1 VKIGDFGI
9 SKRIKAGDSTELRTA
24 TGAIGYEAPEIRGF
38 IDDEVNCESSV
49 YTNLV
54 DIWSFGCVIYKIMAK
69 ELPFQS
75 SRDLRRFCEKRI
87 SFPSPPLED
96 KMSQEGIEF
105 LRRILEPS
113 PLNRPSA
120 VKALQYEWLKLEEIP
135 ENVVF
140 DALRMPAPP
149 QAESNPQQ
157 PVDIAVPNNT
167 DGQSPTLLNLAA
179 PSPPLKATSP
189 MKVEEQTCRVLYN
202 FDGQGENELSLR
214 KGEIVIV
221 VQKESRGKQR
231 CLSICII
238 SFQLLT
244 KSAGWWL
251 VKRRVND
258 GWAPSDYLKEEKK
271 QPKTASPTKAEK
283 RTCRV
288 LYDFDGQDEN
298 ELSLRKGEIVIVV
311 QKENRGKQRHLSI

>member
-38 IDDEVNCESSV
+38 IDDEANCESSV

-54 DIWSFGCVIYKIMAK
+54 DIWSFGCVIYKIIAK

-75 SRDLRRFCEKRI
+75 SRDLRRFCERRI
-87 SFPSPPLED
+87 SFPSPPLEG

-120 VKALQYEWLKLEEIP
+120 AKALQYDWLKLEEIP
-135 ENVVF
+135 ENAVF
-140 DALRMPAPP
+140 DASRMPALP

-157 PVDIAVPNNT
+157 PFDTAVPNNT
-167 DGQSPTLLNLAA
+167 DGQSSTLLNLAA
-179 PSPPLKATSP
+179 PSPPQKATSP
-189 MKVEEQTCRVLYN
+189 TGVEEQTCRVLYDFN
-202 FDGQGENELSLR
+202 GQGENELSLR

-221 VQKESRGKQR
+221 VQKERRGKQR
-231 CLSICII
+231 RLRILYY
-238 SFQLLT
+238 F
-244 KSAGWWL
+244 
-251 VKRRVND
+251 
-258 GWAPSDYLKEEKK
+258 
-271 QPKTASPTKAEK
+271 SPT
-283 RTCRV
+283 T
-288 LYDFDGQDEN
+288 N
-298 ELSLRKGEIVIVV
+298 
-311 QKENRGKQRHLSI
+311 